1 MSRAPYHSPVMD
13 PAIAA
18 GLLASGEAGLLAF
31 GDMGVDARLGGGL
44 AVAALHEFYAAAE
57 GDAAATLGLAL
68 LLARR
73 NGRSGP
79 IVWLG
84 DDAAQREGRLYGLGL
99 AELGVDPDR
108 LLIVDA
114 PDSLGVLRAAAEA
127 VACHG
132 VAAVIIAAT
141 GKAARLDLTAT
152 RRLALAAARSGVTTL
167 LLRSGT
173 PQPSAATSR
182 WAVAAAASLPLAC
195 DARSLSGGFAPG
207 LPVFALTLLRH
218 RGGIAGFSCQLE
230 WNRDRNTFGAA
241 LRGAVPAADFER
253 AGTASSRRAA

>member
-1 MSRAPYHSPVMD
+1 MSRAAHHHPVAD
-13 PAIAA
+13 PAGAA
-18 GLLASGEAGLLAF
+18 GLFGF
-31 GDMGVDARLGGGL
+31 GDGMVDARLGGGL
-44 AVAALHEFYAAAE
+44 AVAALHELYEAAE

-73 NGRSGP
+73 NGRAGP

-84 DDAAQREGRLYGLGL
+84 EDRARRDGRLYGLGL

-108 LLIVDA
+108 LLVVDA
-114 PDSLGVLRAAAEA
+114 PDALGVLRAAAEA

-141 GKAARLDLTAT
+141 GKPARLDLTAT
-152 RRLALAAARSGVTTL
+152 RRLALAAARTGVTTL
-167 LLRSGT
+167 LLRSGQ
-173 PQPSAATSR
+173 PQPSAAASR
-182 WAVAAAASLPLAC
+182 WAVAAAASSVLAA
-195 DARSLSGGFAPG
+195 DAPG

-230 WNRDRNTFGAA
+230 WNRDRNAFGAA
-241 LRGAVPAADFER
+241 RPGAAPAADLQR
-253 AGTASSRRAA
+253 AGEAPARRAA

>member
-1 MSRAPYHSPVMD
+1 MSRIAPYHSVAD
-13 PAIAA
+13 PAVAA
-18 GLLASGEAGLLAF
+18 GLFGF
-31 GDMGVDARLGGGL
+31 GDAVVDARLGGGL
-44 AVAALHEFYAAAE
+44 AVAGLHELYEAGE

-73 NGRSGP
+73 NGRAGP

-84 DDAAQREGRLYGLGL
+84 EDRARRDGRLYGLGL

-114 PDSLGVLRAAAEA
+114 PDALGVLRAAAEA

-132 VAAVIIAAT
+132 VAAVIIAAS

-152 RRLALAAARSGVTTL
+152 RRLALAATRTGVTTL
-167 LLRSGT
+167 LLRSGQ
-173 PQPSAATSR
+173 PQPSAAASR
-182 WAVAAAASLPLAC
+182 WAVAAAASAILVA
-195 DARSLSGGFAPG
+195 DAPG
-207 LPVFALTLLRH
+207 LPAFGIALLRH

-230 WNRDRNTFGAA
+230 WNRDRNAFGAA
-241 LRGAVPAADFER
+241 RPGAAPAADFQR
-253 AGTASSRRAA
+253 AGDAPTRRAA